1 MSASLTVGNT
11 RRQAACPH
19 CLKELAT
26 AQGLSAHL
34 RHRRECRRA
43 EEAARVCERELAA
56 QLGPIL
62 VQSSIQARSHSS
74 PAKAHEPT
82 GDAAAPVEHESES
95 ANAMALDDNT
105 NYLNTESGCPGD
117 APAPR
122 LRVEVEEVPD
132 IEEGGLPWR
141 PWIEDYPTPAG
152 VSYGSGETEF
162 SRILREQRAA
172 GDQPWA
178 PFKDLD
184 ERELAQWLVT
194 SGLSQT
200 AIEQY
205 LKLNITKGR
214 TQPLYESNYKF
225 FQKIDV
231 LPPGRAS
238 WKVEVMEATGDKLG
252 EDGKPR
258 TEHIELWSRNPVDC
272 VRELMGNPAF
282 HKSLVYL
289 PQRSYVDEEGGG
301 RLYDNMWTGDW
312 WWDVQNTM
320 PSGATVCPIILASDK
335 TTLSRMSGGKSAWPV
350 YLTLGNIDKRVR
362 RKPSVHAT
370 VLLGSLPV
378 AKLDCFSDKQRSL
391 EGYRLFH
398 LCMKKLLA
406 PLIEAG
412 REGIMMT
419 CTDGLVRHVFPVLAA
434 YIADHPEQ
442 CLVAA
447 CQENFCPK
455 CPVVPDDRGEPVFS
469 CLKDPER
476 IIEALRKAAR
486 GDKPSEFS
494 EWGLRAVEPFWEDLP
509 HANIFSAL
517 TPDLLHQLHK
527 GVFKDHLVSWAT
539 KAMEGSAQEVDRR
552 FKAMPK
558 HSDLRH
564 FKNGISLVSQWTGTE
579 YKNMEKVFLGVVA
592 GAADK
597 HVVCAVCAI
606 LDFIYLAHFEAH
618 SDQSLDS
625 LHHAWRD
632 FHHYKAIFIELS
644 IREHFNFPKGHSTE
658 HYEASIRSVGTAD
671 GYSTEHP
678 ERLHIDFAKLA
689 YGASNKQASYIQQM
703 THWLERQEAVFKF
716 VSYLEWATALPSP
729 DSETGSFGDSG
740 KPTESCEPN
749 TATVSARSAPP
760 SRAVPSVQLIGTHSS
775 HPPVECSA
783 QGLNTRDPSAESLPL
798 DSATPAATSSNQ
810 STAHRPE
817 PCFTSQVRSTGSEPP
832 SAGSRAPQ
840 AVGAAARSRPTG
852 DHLLG
857 EDSGGDLPD
866 DVWKNGYQLAKAHAY
881 PALTHPQ
888 LETNFG
894 AVNFKVTLS
903 DYLKK
908 LAGNNSRLLTLVS
921 MPLHELTRVAAY
933 KQAKV
938 QLPILRQVSA
948 HPHIN
953 IIHSSPLRL
962 SPPPLRT
969 RIPPNMSTVLARD
982 PAILV
987 HEGGHVFNTAR
998 PLATA
1003 IVLQIYV
1010 LHVCV

>member
-1 MSASLTVGNT
+1 MSAEKIRVSPPSLRGGSSS
-11 RRQAACPH
+11 RYAICRSALH
-19 CLKELAT
+19 RDDELELAT
-26 AQGLSAHL
+26 RHALELTFELVRVTAEELNDLGVLDAIEELDRLGVIHHTRDCAVQRLRAQGSPDTRAEGELGCRRLEADAVERQVVRLGLALLVEGARSVLLEVLKERDARVLVLLANDLTQRQQDLSNVL
-34 RHRRECRRA
+34 RSQDRERRHRVDR
-43 EEAARVCERELAA
+43 
-56 QLGPIL
+56 QGLGNG
-62 VQSSIQARSHSS
+62 RS
-74 PAKAHEPT
+74 K
-82 GDAAAPVEHESES
+82 G
-95 ANAMALDDNT
+95 
-105 NYLNTESGCPGD
+105 
-117 APAPR
+117 
-122 LRVEVEEVPD
+122 
-132 IEEGGLPWR
+132 
-141 PWIEDYPTPAG
+141 
-152 VSYGSGETEF
+152 
-162 SRILREQRAA
+162 LREQRAA

-184 ERELAQWLVT
+184 EWELAQWLVT

-214 TQPLYESNYKF
+214 TQPSYESNYKF
-225 FQKIDV
+225 FQKIDA

-258 TEHIELWSRNPVDC
+258 TERIELWSRNAVDC

-282 HKSLVYL
+282 RESLVYS
-289 PQRSYVDEEGGG
+289 PQRSYMDEEGRG

-335 TTLSRMSGGKSAWPV
+335 TTLSRMSGDKSAWPV

-362 RKPSVHAT
+362 RKPSAHAT
-370 VLLGSLPV
+370 VLLGYLPV

-412 REGIMMT
+412 REGVLMT
-419 CTDGLVRHVFPVLAA
+419 CADGLIRRVFPVLAA

-455 CPVVPDDRGEPVFS
+455 CPVAPDERGEPVFS

-476 IIEALRKAAR
+476 VTEALRKAAT

-539 KAMEGSAQEVDRR
+539 KAMEGGAQEVDRR
-552 FKAMPK
+552 FKAMLK

-592 GAADK
+592 GAADE
-597 HVVCAVCAI
+597 HVVRAVRAI

-618 SDQSLDS
+618 SDQSLES

-632 FHHYKAIFIELS
+632 FHHYKAIFIDLG

-658 HYEASIRSVGTAD
+658 HYEPSIRRPI
-671 GYSTEHP
+671 YS
-678 ERLHIDFAKLA
+678 R
-689 YGASNKQASYIQQM
+689 
-703 THWLERQEAVFKF
+703 
-716 VSYLEWATALPSP
+716 
-729 DSETGSFGDSG
+729 
-740 KPTESCEPN
+740 
-749 TATVSARSAPP
+749 
-760 SRAVPSVQLIGTHSS
+760 
-775 HPPVECSA
+775 
-783 QGLNTRDPSAESLPL
+783 
-798 DSATPAATSSNQ
+798 
-810 STAHRPE
+810 
-817 PCFTSQVRSTGSEPP
+817 
-832 SAGSRAPQ
+832 
-840 AVGAAARSRPTG
+840 
-852 DHLLG
+852 
-857 EDSGGDLPD
+857 
-866 DVWKNGYQLAKAHAY
+866 
-881 PALTHPQ
+881 
-888 LETNFG
+888 
-894 AVNFKVTLS
+894 
-903 DYLKK
+903 
-908 LAGNNSRLLTLVS
+908 
-921 MPLHELTRVAAY
+921 
-933 KQAKV
+933 
-938 QLPILRQVSA
+938 
-948 HPHIN
+948 
-953 IIHSSPLRL
+953 
-962 SPPPLRT
+962 
-969 RIPPNMSTVLARD
+969 
-982 PAILV
+982 
-987 HEGGHVFNTAR
+987 
-998 PLATA
+998 
-1003 IVLQIYV
+1003 
-1010 LHVCV
+1010 

>member
-1 MSASLTVGNT
+1 MV
-11 RRQAACPH
+11 
-19 CLKELAT
+19 
-26 AQGLSAHL
+26 
-34 RHRRECRRA
+34 
-43 EEAARVCERELAA
+43 
-56 QLGPIL
+56 
-62 VQSSIQARSHSS
+62 
-74 PAKAHEPT
+74 
-82 GDAAAPVEHESES
+82 
-95 ANAMALDDNT
+95 LDDNA
-105 NYLNTESGCPGD
+105 NYLNIESGCPGD
-117 APAPR
+117 APATR

-132 IEEGGLPWR
+132 VEEGGLPR
-141 PWIEDYPTPAG
+141 CPWIEDFPTPAG
-152 VSYGSGETEF
+152 
-162 SRILREQRAA
+162 
-172 GDQPWA
+172 
-178 PFKDLD
+178 
-184 ERELAQWLVT
+184 
-194 SGLSQT
+194 
-200 AIEQY
+200 
-205 LKLNITKGR
+205 GR
-214 TQPLYESNYKF
+214 TQPSYESNYKF
-225 FQKIDV
+225 FQKIDA
-231 LPPGRAS
+231 LPPGKAS

-258 TEHIELWSRNPVDC
+258 TERIELWSRNAVDC

-282 HKSLVYL
+282 RESLVYS
-289 PQRSYVDEEGGG
+289 PQRSYVDEEGRG

-312 WWDVQNTM
+312 WWDNTM

-335 TTLSRMSGGKSAWPV
+335 TTLSRMSGDKSAWPV
-350 YLTLGNIDKRVR
+350 YLTVGNIDKRVR
-362 RKPSVHAT
+362 RKPSAHAT
-370 VLLGSLPV
+370 VLLGYLPV

-412 REGIMMT
+412 REGVLMT
-419 CTDGLVRHVFPVLAA
+419 CADGLVRRVFPVLAA

-455 CPVVPDDRGEPVFS
+455 CPVAPDERGEPVFS

-476 IIEALRKAAR
+476 VTEALRKAAT

-539 KAMEGSAQEVDRR
+539 KAMEGGAQEVDRR
-552 FKAMPK
+552 FKAMLK

-592 GAADK
+592 GAADE
-597 HVVCAVCAI
+597 HVVRAVRAI

-632 FHHYKAIFIELS
+632 FHHYKAIFIELG

-703 THWLERQEAVFKF
+703 TRWLERQEAVFKF
-716 VSYLEWATALPSP
+716 ASYLEWATALPGP
-729 DSETGSFGDSG
+729 NSETGSSGDSG
-740 KPTESCEPN
+740 NPTESCEPN
-749 TATVSARSAPP
+749 TATVQA
-760 SRAVPSVQLIGTHSS
+760 
-775 HPPVECSA
+775 
-783 QGLNTRDPSAESLPL
+783 
-798 DSATPAATSSNQ
+798 Q
-810 STAHRPE
+810 STAPH
-817 PCFTSQVRSTGSEPP
+817 
-832 SAGSRAPQ
+832 AA
-840 AVGAAARSRPTG
+840 AAARAP
-852 DHLLG
+852 G

-866 DVWKNGYQLAKAHAY
+866 DVWKNGYRLAKAPAY
-881 PALTHPQ
+881 PALTQAQ
-888 LETNFG
+888 LETDFG
-894 AVNFKVTLS
+894 AVDFKVALS
-903 DYLKK
+903 DHLKK

-921 MPLHELTRVAAY
+921 TPLHELTRVAAY

-938 QLPILRQVSA
+938 QLPVLRQVSA
-948 HPHIN
+948 HPRVD
-953 IIHSSPLRL
+953 IIHSSPSRL
-962 SPPPLRT
+962 GPPPLRT

-982 PAILV
+982 PAIPAR
-987 HEGGHVFNTAR
+987 EAGHVFNAAR
-998 PLATA
+998 PLASKCLHSTA
-1003 IVLQIYV
+1003 S
-1010 LHVCV
+1010 